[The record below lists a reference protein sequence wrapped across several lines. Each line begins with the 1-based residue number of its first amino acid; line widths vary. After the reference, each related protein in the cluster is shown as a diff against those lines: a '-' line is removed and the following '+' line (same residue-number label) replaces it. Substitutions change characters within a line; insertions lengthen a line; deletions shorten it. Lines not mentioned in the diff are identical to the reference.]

1 MNVETFTFPSLPV
14 SQDTSIQDCS
24 LGSRFEDSFLGN
36 LIILRERP
44 KNTAVQGTLRSEMTK
59 PDPFTEK
66 LLVDKSHLKAQDF
79 PAFQLYTS
87 KALT

>member
-1 MNVETFTFPSLPV
+1 MNVKTIFFPSLPV

-24 LGSRFEDSFLGN
+24 LGSRFKDSFLGN

-44 KNTAVQGTLRSEMTK
+44 KNTAIQGTLRSEMAK

-66 LLVDKSHLKAQDF
+66 LLVVKSHL
-79 PAFQLYTS
+79 
-87 KALT
+87 